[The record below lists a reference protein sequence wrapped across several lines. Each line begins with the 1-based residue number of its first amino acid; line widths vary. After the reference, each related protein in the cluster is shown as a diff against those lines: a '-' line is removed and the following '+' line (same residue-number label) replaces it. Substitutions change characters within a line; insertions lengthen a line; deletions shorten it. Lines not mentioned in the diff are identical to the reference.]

1 MIASID
7 PMRLKTRLA
16 SAAAATAMTALMLIS
31 VGLGFP
37 RLAAATETT
46 GEVRVRVPNTA
57 AAANARELLER
68 AGRAL
73 IARLEGARVAEVW
86 VYPTGDANVVFVSYT
101 AGETPH
107 LAIIEMRGE
116 RIASLEHIDAPATLT
131 AEVVNPPRR

>member
-1 MIASID
+1 
-7 PMRLKTRLA
+7 MRLKTRLA

-37 RLAAATETT
+37 RLAAATATA
-46 GEVRVRVPNTA
+46 GDARVRVPNTA

-73 IARLEGARVAEVW
+73 IARLEGERVSEVW

-101 AGETPH
+101 TGETPH
-107 LAIIEMRGE
+107 LAIIEMRGVE
-116 RIASLEHIDAPATLT
+116 IASLEHIDAPTTLT
-131 AEVVNPPRR
+131 AEVLNPPRR